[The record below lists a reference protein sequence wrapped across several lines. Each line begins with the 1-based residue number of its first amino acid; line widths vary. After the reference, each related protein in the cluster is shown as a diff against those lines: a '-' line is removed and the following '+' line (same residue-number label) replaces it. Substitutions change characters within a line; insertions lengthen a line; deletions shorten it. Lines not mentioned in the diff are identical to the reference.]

1 MCFLVAAYEN
11 VLIDVDRTN
20 YFVVVDEISKQIKNG
35 EIKHPFVFGRTLY
48 DRAASL
54 FEDQRNYLSVQDTAK
69 LLADSPE
76 GVWQAGELVTGP
88 FGVIRAKTRRS
99 LYPYTDVPL
108 QHCADLSCRHIHRV
122 QLSTDS
128 EAPINLHRWKL
139 TRHLEHNGR
148 EPSDWNGFID
158 DLVRE
163 TQSNAVD
170 PDDLH
175 PGSISYLLGDALTD
189 DELRCLFRSIIDNGG
204 TELRQITEMYRKS
217 GPSEKLAASLSR
229 AEVLQLLLTVEDSL
243 IIQQLDECIRKN
255 LIEVPEGEIRTARV
269 NSTIEFGRWGLQAEL
284 SRFGVSIRGR
294 SVSLPMLRLR
304 RLISGMYNSNDLQ
317 DMQTLDWQ
325 LRSVD
330 ADTPAAKLAE
340 YVRTESVRS
349 IVSNLVLVRR
359 ENAEHACS
367 ALRLPAPTHFDDD
380 SLVSAIMWK
389 LGFDLSLSTAPHA
402 RFFSHQEGIATLVE
416 EARLSSTVNEDAIQK
431 EASVYFTALEEVLND
446 SLMYVTWALTTDHY
460 VSSRPFVYRRG
471 TDAKDAA
478 ALLSSIT
485 TTSGE
490 SVDLGDANTL
500 YPLIRGFAVLA
511 SHLDSLRDEPDSY
524 LREPSMYPKYVEPS
538 GLHEFPFRHTVPFLD
553 VHGAA
558 QIAIVEQLHEIA
570 RSLSESNVAGT
581 RNDLLHFRRTTVDI
595 RKVHDC
601 LEAVRKSVKILES
614 LGALRIPYLHASTRS
629 DEWGRRTVTLMNSDR
644 QPVSFTRPSPYDRVQ
659 MPNLMSEQYLM
670 HSTLFAE
677 PNEVFRFAVS
687 HESPYEQMWESY
699 PNRRKAKDNSV
710 AKQSESAV
718 GEVDAIGRSRTRTG

>member
-1 MCFLVAAYEN
+1 MPRGSKKTKEQLSLLHSDSTWRAKFLQLLDVAALLRESIIRKDYKVPDELNTAIHLTESGQEVMRYLISKQEVPTKEAKLMCFLVAAYEN

-229 AEVLQLLLTVEDSL
+229 AEV
-243 IIQQLDECIRKN
+243 
-255 LIEVPEGEIRTARV
+255 
-269 NSTIEFGRWGLQAEL
+269 
-284 SRFGVSIRGR
+284 
-294 SVSLPMLRLR
+294 
-304 RLISGMYNSNDLQ
+304 
-317 DMQTLDWQ
+317 
-325 LRSVD
+325 
-330 ADTPAAKLAE
+330 
-340 YVRTESVRS
+340 
-349 IVSNLVLVRR
+349 
-359 ENAEHACS
+359 
-367 ALRLPAPTHFDDD
+367 
-380 SLVSAIMWK
+380 
-389 LGFDLSLSTAPHA
+389 STA
-402 RFFSHQEGIATLVE
+402 G
-416 EARLSSTVNEDAIQK
+416 
-431 EASVYFTALEEVLND
+431 
-446 SLMYVTWALTTDHY
+446 
-460 VSSRPFVYRRG
+460 
-471 TDAKDAA
+471 
-478 ALLSSIT
+478 
-485 TTSGE
+485 
-490 SVDLGDANTL
+490 
-500 YPLIRGFAVLA
+500 
-511 SHLDSLRDEPDSY
+511 
-524 LREPSMYPKYVEPS
+524 
-538 GLHEFPFRHTVPFLD
+538 
-553 VHGAA
+553 
-558 QIAIVEQLHEIA
+558 
-570 RSLSESNVAGT
+570 
-581 RNDLLHFRRTTVDI
+581 
-595 RKVHDC
+595 
-601 LEAVRKSVKILES
+601 
-614 LGALRIPYLHASTRS
+614 
-629 DEWGRRTVTLMNSDR
+629 
-644 QPVSFTRPSPYDRVQ
+644 
-659 MPNLMSEQYLM
+659 
-670 HSTLFAE
+670 
-677 PNEVFRFAVS
+677 
-687 HESPYEQMWESY
+687 WE
-699 PNRRKAKDNSV
+699 
-710 AKQSESAV
+710 
-718 GEVDAIGRSRTRTG
+718 